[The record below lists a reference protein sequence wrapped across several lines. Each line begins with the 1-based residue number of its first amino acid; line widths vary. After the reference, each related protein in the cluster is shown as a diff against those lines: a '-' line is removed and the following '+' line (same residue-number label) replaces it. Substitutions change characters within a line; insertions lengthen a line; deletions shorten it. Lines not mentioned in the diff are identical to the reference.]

1 MLKIRRAYC
10 ANDTLSSEPLLAER
24 GDAGGSVLAVD
35 LHGCSY
41 LGGRG
46 DGICDGVAGADG

>member
-1 MLKIRRAYC
+1 MLKIKRAYC

-46 DGICDGVAGADG
+46 DGICDGVARADG